1 MFRNKLH
8 IKLKK
13 EIKIFYGY
21 FSFLDLKKCTGLLF
35 NTKLIYSLVFG
46 GLYMD
51 VYKNKNQKTVE

>member
-51 VYKNKNQKTVE
+51 V

>member
-21 FSFLDLKKCTGLLF
+21 FSFLDLKKMYRAAL
-35 NTKLIYSLVFG
+35 
-46 GLYMD
+46 
-51 VYKNKNQKTVE
+51 